1 MSKSLFRRGLSLVL
15 TLALA
20 LSAVPA
26 VAAATEEDGICEHHP
41 SHTTDCGYAESGI
54 CEHVCS
60 GDSGCITV
68 TCAHQHVATC
78 FDAEGNSLCR
88 HACTSNPACYTPIT
102 NCIHKEHGDCGHS
115 DGGICDF
122 AVNGCEECEAEA
134 NLTHIKGTD
143 VTIDGYIFPYTGE
156 EIRPEIT
163 VRVDGTLLTEDVHY
177 TLTYANN
184 VEVGEGSVTVEGI
197 VEAGYEGIVTI
208 PFTIEAAPAETEP
221 VETEPVE
228 TEPVETEPVETEPV
242 ETEPVETEPVETE
255 PVETEPVETEP
266 VETEP
271 VETEPV
277 ETEPVETE
285 PVETEPTETEPEETT
300 PVTYKI
306 TSGSGKTW
314 HQNSGKKL
322 SFTANGKSGNFTG
335 VSVSGKKLDSSYYST
350 SGDTTVTLSTAF
362 LNKLTVGTYKITI
375 HFADGD
381 AEGTF
386 RVSDKQETTNPT
398 TGDTIGV
405 WFAVMLTSMAA
416 LGGAVLSLRKRN
428 CK

>member
-242 ETEPVETEPVETE
+242 ETEP
-255 PVETEPVETEP
+255 
-266 VETEP
+266 
-271 VETEPV
+271 
-277 ETEPVETE
+277 
-285 PVETEPTETEPEETT
+285 TETEPEETT